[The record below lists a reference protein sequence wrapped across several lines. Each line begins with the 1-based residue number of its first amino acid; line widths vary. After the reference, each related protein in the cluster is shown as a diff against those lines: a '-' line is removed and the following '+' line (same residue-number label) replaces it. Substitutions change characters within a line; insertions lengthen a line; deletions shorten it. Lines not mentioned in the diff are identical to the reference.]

1 MSNSQTFVI
10 KTLKKMNLKGG
21 TVIDGFATTGITNTI
36 ASECILHSIDTQLI
50 ATIESPLFSQL
61 AVIRNSIPYFPVRI
75 YANEKLKTSIFISEI
90 SIDPSLYF
98 LIGTTMLNWA
108 KDNECDLI
116 ISSSNIVNPPEQ
128 AKNPPS
134 SKEYSIAGIGNTTS
148 ARNRLKDAKI
158 ALLKNGTVGGI
169 PAVLLN
175 QSSELNL
182 DTIILL
188 VKIVEGIPDF
198 RAAAKLSTTISNLV
212 PGVSCNVPLLLQEAE
227 KIEKEITKI
236 KTQDIESEMNA
247 YG

>member
-36 ASECILHSIDTQLI
+36 ASECILHSINTELV
-50 ATIESPLFSQL
+50 ATIESSYFSQL
-61 AVIRNSIPYFPVRI
+61 SVVRNSIPYFPVRI
-75 YANEKLKTSIFISEI
+75 YANEELKTSIFISEI
-90 SIDPSLYF
+90 SMDPSLYF
-98 LIGTTMLNWA
+98 FIGTTMLNWA
-108 KDNECDLI
+108 KENESNLI
-116 ISSSNIVNPPEQ
+116 ISSSSIVNPPEQ
-128 AKNPPS
+128 ADAAG
-134 SKEYSIAGIGNTTS
+134 SKEYSIAGIGNTVG

-158 ALLKNGTVGGI
+158 SLLKNGTIGGI

-175 QSSELNL
+175 QSSQLGI
-182 DTIILL
+182 DTVILL
-188 VKIVEGIPDF
+188 VKIIEGIPDF
-198 RAAAKLSTTISNLV
+198 RAAAELSTTISKLV

-236 KTQDIESEMNA
+236 KTQDTETEMNA

>member
-1 MSNSQTFVI
+1 MSNSQNFGI

-36 ASECILHSIDTQLI
+36 ASECILHSINTQLI

-61 AVIRNSIPYFPVRI
+61 SIVRNSVPYFPVRI
-75 YANEKLKTSIFISEI
+75 YANEELKTSIFISEV

-98 LIGTTMLNWA
+98 LIGNTMLNWA

-116 ISSSNIVNPPEQ
+116 ISSSNIVNPQ
-128 AKNPPS
+128 QKS
-134 SKEYSIAGIGNTTS
+134 VDSKEYSIMGIGNTAQ
-148 ARNRLKDAKI
+148 ARNKLKDSKI
-158 ALLKNGTVGGI
+158 ALLKNGTIGGI

-175 QSSELNL
+175 QSPQL
-182 DTIILL
+182 DINVIVLL
-188 VKIVEGIPDF
+188 VKIIEGIPDF
-198 RAAAKLSTTISNLV
+198 RAAAELSTTISNLV

-236 KTQDIESEMNA
+236 KTQDIETEVNA

>member
-36 ASECILHSIDTQLI
+36 ASECILHSINTQLI
-50 ATIESPLFSQL
+50 ATIESSYFSQL
-61 AVIRNSIPYFPVRI
+61 SVVRNSIPYFPVRI
-75 YANEKLKTSIFISEI
+75 YASEELKTSIFISEI

-98 LIGTTMLNWA
+98 FIGNTMLNWA

-116 ISSSNIVNPPEQ
+116 ISSSNIVNPPKTETI
-128 AKNPPS
+128 N
-134 SKEYSIAGIGNTTS
+134 SKEYSIAGIGNTVG
-148 ARNRLKDAKI
+148 ARNRLKDSKI
-158 ALLKNGTVGGI
+158 SLLKNGTIGGI

-175 QSSELNL
+175 QSSELGI
-182 DTIILL
+182 DVVILL

-198 RAAAKLSTTISNLV
+198 RAAAELSTTISRLV
-212 PGVSCNVPLLLQEAE
+212 PGVSCDVPLLLQEAE
-227 KIEKEITKI
+227 KIEKEIAKI
-236 KTQDIESEMNA
+236 KIQDTESELNA

>member
-1 MSNSQTFVI
+1 MSNSQTLTI

-36 ASECILHSIDTQLI
+36 ASECILHSINTQLI
-50 ATIESPLFSQL
+50 ATIESSFFSHL
-61 AVIRNSIPYFPVRI
+61 SVVRNSIPYFPVRI
-75 YANEKLKTSIFISEI
+75 YANEELKTSIFISEI

-98 LIGTTMLNWA
+98 LIGNTMLNWA

-116 ISSSNIVNPPEQ
+116 ISSSNIVNPPQQTETI
-128 AKNPPS
+128 S
-134 SKEYSIAGIGNTTS
+134 SKEYSIAGIGNTAG
-148 ARNRLKDAKI
+148 ARNRLKDSKI
-158 ALLKNGTVGGI
+158 SLLKNGTIGGI

-175 QSSELNL
+175 QSSELGI
-182 DTIILL
+182 DVVILL

-198 RAAAKLSTTISNLV
+198 RAAAELSTTISRLV
-212 PGVSCNVPLLLQEAE
+212 PGVSCDVPLLLQEAE

-236 KTQDIESEMNA
+236 KTQDTETEMNA